1 MSLTKSK
8 SKSRKNRQSK
18 RKTKINKKNNLRGGA
33 RNPSNPGIN
42 LLTSAQVLRS
52 QYGPTGYGPNVKPF
66 DFRGVSAQEA
76 SNLRA
81 LSRSKSDVNPNVP
94 LKSFGFKPKS
104 KPPPTS
110 YVPKI

>member
-1 MSLTKSK
+1 MSLTKSKSK

-18 RKTKINKKNNLRGGA
+18 RKTKINKKNNLRGGSSKA
-33 RNPSNPGIN
+33 SAFR
-42 LLTSAQVLRS
+42 LLTNMEVKKS
-52 QYGPTGYGPNVKPF
+52 QYGSTGYGPNVKPF
-66 DFRGVSAQEA
+66 DFQGASAQEA
-76 SNLRA
+76 SNKRA